1 MAKKKKE
8 HSSRSNYNN
17 YLKGKEKLQHAVIQ
31 HPDEDPATSIFDYM
45 KSATENNRQTW
56 VVPYEKWQEKQKKYR
71 E

>member
-8 HSSRSNYNN
+8 HSSRTNYKN

-31 HPDEDPATSIFDYM
+31 HPDEGPNSIFDYM
-45 KSATENNRQTW
+45 KNETESNRQTW
-56 VVPYEKWQEKQKKYR
+56 VIPYEKWQEKQKKYR